1 VADGLSISDEAEGMD
16 RYTIDWTAAQI
27 DQLAGFAEMRKS
39 TILLEMGDQ
48 LDNTPFLCN
57 GNVSAIVWGG

>member
-1 VADGLSISDEAEGMD
+1 MD

-57 GNVSAIVWGG
+57 GNVSAIVWHG